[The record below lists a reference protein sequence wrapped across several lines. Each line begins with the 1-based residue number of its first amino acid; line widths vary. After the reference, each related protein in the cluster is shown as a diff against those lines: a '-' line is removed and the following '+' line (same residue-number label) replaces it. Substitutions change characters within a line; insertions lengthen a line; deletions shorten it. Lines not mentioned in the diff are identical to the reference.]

1 MFAKN
6 TSDYLRIL
14 GSNPYDKGNT
24 SQICTACI
32 SIFDASEELDASTY
46 NLYREKSEISPK
58 IFSKL
63 KVIGKGLSKLT
74 KSDRRDVIKRLPES
88 YSTIHVLFSL
98 KPEEVVTGVKRGDIT
113 PSLSIRSAKD
123 YVARVKYPAKFA
135 LDGEKGK
142 WGYKQENLFKIV
154 RQQDQVLSEE
164 LLLDLKDELRK
175 ICTKYGVNIQDANA
189 KGVETLRKQERSEK
203 GVFWRLILEKE
214 LDKKMDRTKNRPL
227 PTNRISKTYSTIISI
242 IFMLI
247 GLASMTLYFNLITGL
262 LSLASLLLYTFI
274 YTPLKRVG
282 PIAVFVGAIPGALPP
297 LIGWVAFSGE
307 ISVEAIIIFSIQFI
321 WQFPHFWAIAW
332 IYHDDYKKVGFKL
345 LPSKGE
351 KNFNTALN
359 IMTYTLFL
367 IPLGLLPTIFGI
379 TGIISGAVA
388 VLCAILFLAQ
398 TFKLFKDYSRS
409 SALKIMFGSFIYLP
423 IVQISFILDKI

>member
-1 MFAKN
+1 MILTTSKTIFA
-6 TSDYLRIL
+6 I
-14 GSNPYDKGNT
+14 
-24 SQICTACI
+24 
-32 SIFDASEELDASTY
+32 
-46 NLYREKSEISPK
+46 EKIMSV
-58 IFSKL
+58 L
-63 KVIGKGLSKLT
+63 KVIFELT
-74 KSDRRDVIKRLPES
+74 KFRLSFLVSFSAIVGFVLASDNFYIIDLIVLGTSGYLVTAASVINN
-88 YSTIHVLFSL
+88 
-98 KPEEVVTGVKRGDIT
+98 
-113 PSLSIRSAKD
+113 
-123 YVARVKYPAKFA
+123 
-135 LDGEKGK
+135 
-142 WGYKQENLFKIV
+142 Q
-154 RQQDQVLSEE
+154 
-164 LLLDLKDELRK
+164 
-175 ICTKYGVNIQDANA
+175 
-189 KGVETLRKQERSEK
+189 
-203 GVFWRLILEKE
+203 ILEKD
-214 LDKKMDRTKNRPL
+214 LDSKMDRTKDRPL
-227 PTNRISKTYSTIISI
+227 PTNRISKRNSLITSVF
-242 IFMLI
+242 FMVI
-247 GLASMTLYFNLITGL
+247 GLTIMTLYFNMVAGL
-262 LSLASLLLYTFI
+262 LSLVSLLLYTFI

-282 PIAVFVGAIPGALPP
+282 PIAVFIGAIPGALPP

-307 ISVEAIIIFSIQFI
+307 ISIEAIIIFSIQFI

>member
-1 MFAKN
+1 MILTTSKTIFA
-6 TSDYLRIL
+6 I
-14 GSNPYDKGNT
+14 
-24 SQICTACI
+24 
-32 SIFDASEELDASTY
+32 
-46 NLYREKSEISPK
+46 EKIMSV
-58 IFSKL
+58 L
-63 KVIGKGLSKLT
+63 KVIFELT
-74 KSDRRDVIKRLPES
+74 KFRLSFLVSFSAIVGFILASDNFYIIDLIVLGISGYLVTAASVINN
-88 YSTIHVLFSL
+88 
-98 KPEEVVTGVKRGDIT
+98 
-113 PSLSIRSAKD
+113 
-123 YVARVKYPAKFA
+123 
-135 LDGEKGK
+135 
-142 WGYKQENLFKIV
+142 Q
-154 RQQDQVLSEE
+154 
-164 LLLDLKDELRK
+164 
-175 ICTKYGVNIQDANA
+175 
-189 KGVETLRKQERSEK
+189 
-203 GVFWRLILEKE
+203 ILEKN
-214 LDKKMDRTKNRPL
+214 LDSKMDRTKDRPL
-227 PTNRISKTYSTIISI
+227 PTNRISKLNSLITSVF
-242 IFMLI
+242 FMVI
-247 GLASMTLYFNLITGL
+247 GLTTMTLYFNMVAGL
-262 LSLASLLLYTFI
+262 LSLISLLIYTFI

-282 PIAVFVGAIPGALPP
+282 PIAVFIGAIPGALPP

-307 ISVEAIIIFSIQFI
+307 ITIEAIIIFSIQFI

-423 IVQISFILDKI
+423 IVQISYILDKT

>member
-1 MFAKN
+1 MILTTSKTIFA
-6 TSDYLRIL
+6 I
-14 GSNPYDKGNT
+14 
-24 SQICTACI
+24 
-32 SIFDASEELDASTY
+32 
-46 NLYREKSEISPK
+46 EKIMNV
-58 IFSKL
+58 F
-63 KVIGKGLSKLT
+63 KVIFELT
-74 KSDRRDVIKRLPES
+74 KFRLSLLVSFSAIFGFILATDNIIFFDLLVLGISGYFVTAASVINNQIIE
-88 YSTIHVLFSL
+88 
-98 KPEEVVTGVKRGDIT
+98 
-113 PSLSIRSAKD
+113 KD
-123 YVARVKYPAKFA
+123 
-135 LDGEKGK
+135 LD
-142 WGYKQENLFKIV
+142 
-154 RQQDQVLSEE
+154 S
-164 LLLDLKDELRK
+164 
-175 ICTKYGVNIQDANA
+175 
-189 KGVETLRKQERSEK
+189 
-203 GVFWRLILEKE
+203 
-214 LDKKMDRTKNRPL
+214 KMDRTKDRPL
-227 PTNRISKTYSTIISI
+227 PTNRISKRNSLITSVF
-242 IFMLI
+242 FMVI
-247 GLASMTLYFNLITGL
+247 GLTIMTLYFNMVAGL
-262 LSLASLLLYTFI
+262 LSLVSLFLYTFI
-274 YTPLKRVG
+274 YTPLKRIG

-297 LIGWVAFSGE
+297 LIGWIAFSGE
-307 ISVEAIIIFSIQFI
+307 ITMEAIIIFSIQFI

>member
-1 MFAKN
+1 MILTTSKTIFAFENLMSTLKVVFQL
-6 TSDYLRIL
+6 TKFRLSFLVSFSAIFGFVLASDSFRIL
-14 GSNPYDKGNT
+14 DLL
-24 SQICTACI
+24 I
-32 SIFDASEELDASTY
+32 L
-46 NLYREKSEISPK
+46 
-58 IFSKL
+58 
-63 KVIGKGLSKLT
+63 GLSGYLVT
-74 KSDRRDVIKRLPES
+74 ASSVINN
-88 YSTIHVLFSL
+88 
-98 KPEEVVTGVKRGDIT
+98 
-113 PSLSIRSAKD
+113 
-123 YVARVKYPAKFA
+123 
-135 LDGEKGK
+135 
-142 WGYKQENLFKIV
+142 Q
-154 RQQDQVLSEE
+154 
-164 LLLDLKDELRK
+164 
-175 ICTKYGVNIQDANA
+175 
-189 KGVETLRKQERSEK
+189 
-203 GVFWRLILEKE
+203 ILEKD
-214 LDKKMDRTKNRPL
+214 LDKKMDRTKKRPL
-227 PTNRISKTYSTIISI
+227 PTNKITKNNSLIISLI
-242 IFMLI
+242 LMFFGLSLMLFF
-247 GLASMTLYFNLITGL
+247 FNMIACL
-262 LSLASLLLYTFI
+262 LSLVSLILYTFV

-307 ISVEAIIIFSIQFI
+307 ITIEAIIIFSIQFI

-379 TGIISGAVA
+379 TGIVSGAIA

>member
-1 MFAKN
+1 MILTTSKTIFAFANLMSTLKIVFQL
-6 TSDYLRIL
+6 TKFRLSFLVSFSAIFGFVLASDSFRIL
-14 GSNPYDKGNT
+14 DLL
-24 SQICTACI
+24 I
-32 SIFDASEELDASTY
+32 L
-46 NLYREKSEISPK
+46 
-58 IFSKL
+58 
-63 KVIGKGLSKLT
+63 GLSGYLVT
-74 KSDRRDVIKRLPES
+74 ASSVINN
-88 YSTIHVLFSL
+88 
-98 KPEEVVTGVKRGDIT
+98 
-113 PSLSIRSAKD
+113 
-123 YVARVKYPAKFA
+123 
-135 LDGEKGK
+135 
-142 WGYKQENLFKIV
+142 Q
-154 RQQDQVLSEE
+154 
-164 LLLDLKDELRK
+164 
-175 ICTKYGVNIQDANA
+175 
-189 KGVETLRKQERSEK
+189 
-203 GVFWRLILEKE
+203 ILEMD
-214 LDKKMDRTKNRPL
+214 LDKKMDRTKKRPL
-227 PTNRISKTYSTIISI
+227 PTNKISKKNSLIISL
-242 IFMLI
+242 IFMFF
-247 GLASMTLYFNLITGL
+247 GLFLMLFFFNMIACL
-262 LSLASLLLYTFI
+262 LSLVSLILYTFV

-307 ISVEAIIIFSIQFI
+307 ITIEAIIIFSIQFI

-379 TGIISGAVA
+379 TGIVSGAIA

>member
-1 MFAKN
+1 MILT
-6 TSDYLRIL
+6 TSKTIFVIE
-14 GSNPYDKGNT
+14 K
-24 SQICTACI
+24 IM
-32 SIFDASEELDASTY
+32 SI
-46 NLYREKSEISPK
+46 
-58 IFSKL
+58 L
-63 KVIGKGLSKLT
+63 KVIFELT
-74 KSDRRDVIKRLPES
+74 KFRLSFLVSFSAIFGFILASDNFYI
-88 YSTIHVLFSL
+88 
-98 KPEEVVTGVKRGDIT
+98 
-113 PSLSIRSAKD
+113 
-123 YVARVKYPAKFA
+123 
-135 LDGEKGK
+135 
-142 WGYKQENLFKIV
+142 
-154 RQQDQVLSEE
+154 
-164 LLLDLKDELRK
+164 LDLIVLG
-175 ICTKYGVNIQDANA
+175 ISGYLVTAASVINNQ
-189 KGVETLRKQERSEK
+189 
-203 GVFWRLILEKE
+203 ILEKD
-214 LDKKMDRTKNRPL
+214 LDSKMDRTKDRPL
-227 PTNRISKTYSTIISI
+227 PTNRISKRNSLIISV
-242 IFMLI
+242 FLMVT
-247 GLASMTLYFNLITGL
+247 GLTIMTLYFNMVAGL
-262 LSLASLLLYTFI
+262 LSLVSLLLYTFI

-282 PIAVFVGAIPGALPP
+282 PIAVFIGAIPGALPP

-307 ISVEAIIIFSIQFI
+307 ISIEAIIIFSIQFI

>member
-1 MFAKN
+1 MILTTSKTIFAIEK
-6 TSDYLRIL
+6 IM
-14 GSNPYDKGNT
+14 
-24 SQICTACI
+24 
-32 SIFDASEELDASTY
+32 SI
-46 NLYREKSEISPK
+46 
-58 IFSKL
+58 L
-63 KVIGKGLSKLT
+63 KVIFELT
-74 KSDRRDVIKRLPES
+74 KFRLSFLVSFSAIFGFILASDIF
-88 YSTIHVLFSL
+88 YI
-98 KPEEVVTGVKRGDIT
+98 
-113 PSLSIRSAKD
+113 
-123 YVARVKYPAKFA
+123 
-135 LDGEKGK
+135 
-142 WGYKQENLFKIV
+142 
-154 RQQDQVLSEE
+154 
-164 LLLDLKDELRK
+164 LDLIVLG
-175 ICTKYGVNIQDANA
+175 ISGYLVTAASVINNQ
-189 KGVETLRKQERSEK
+189 
-203 GVFWRLILEKE
+203 ILEKD
-214 LDKKMDRTKNRPL
+214 LDSKMDRTKDRPL
-227 PTNRISKTYSTIISI
+227 PTNRISKRNSLITSVF
-242 IFMLI
+242 FMVI
-247 GLASMTLYFNLITGL
+247 GLTIMTLYFNMVAGL
-262 LSLASLLLYTFI
+262 LSLVSLLLYTFI

-282 PIAVFVGAIPGALPP
+282 PIAVFIGAIPGALPP

-307 ISVEAIIIFSIQFI
+307 ISIEAIIIFSIQFI

>member
-1 MFAKN
+1 MILITSKTIFA
-6 TSDYLRIL
+6 I
-14 GSNPYDKGNT
+14 
-24 SQICTACI
+24 
-32 SIFDASEELDASTY
+32 
-46 NLYREKSEISPK
+46 EKIMSV
-58 IFSKL
+58 L
-63 KVIGKGLSKLT
+63 KVIFELT
-74 KSDRRDVIKRLPES
+74 KFRLSFLVSFSAIVGFILASDNFYI
-88 YSTIHVLFSL
+88 
-98 KPEEVVTGVKRGDIT
+98 
-113 PSLSIRSAKD
+113 
-123 YVARVKYPAKFA
+123 
-135 LDGEKGK
+135 
-142 WGYKQENLFKIV
+142 
-154 RQQDQVLSEE
+154 
-164 LLLDLKDELRK
+164 LDLIVLG
-175 ICTKYGVNIQDANA
+175 ISGYLVTAASVINNQ
-189 KGVETLRKQERSEK
+189 
-203 GVFWRLILEKE
+203 ILEKD
-214 LDKKMDRTKNRPL
+214 LDSKMDRTKDRPL
-227 PTNRISKTYSTIISI
+227 PTNRISKRNSLIISV
-242 IFMLI
+242 FLMVI
-247 GLASMTLYFNLITGL
+247 GLTIMTLYFNMVAGF
-262 LSLASLLLYTFI
+262 LSLVSLLLYTFI

-282 PIAVFVGAIPGALPP
+282 PIAVFIGAIPGALPP

-307 ISVEAIIIFSIQFI
+307 ITIEAIIIFSIQFI

-423 IVQISFILDKI
+423 IVQISFILDKL

>member
-1 MFAKN
+1 LILTTSKTIFAIEK
-6 TSDYLRIL
+6 IM
-14 GSNPYDKGNT
+14 
-24 SQICTACI
+24 
-32 SIFDASEELDASTY
+32 SI
-46 NLYREKSEISPK
+46 
-58 IFSKL
+58 L
-63 KVIGKGLSKLT
+63 KVIFELT
-74 KSDRRDVIKRLPES
+74 KFRLSFLVSFSAIFGFILASDNFYI
-88 YSTIHVLFSL
+88 
-98 KPEEVVTGVKRGDIT
+98 
-113 PSLSIRSAKD
+113 
-123 YVARVKYPAKFA
+123 
-135 LDGEKGK
+135 
-142 WGYKQENLFKIV
+142 
-154 RQQDQVLSEE
+154 
-164 LLLDLKDELRK
+164 LDLIVLG
-175 ICTKYGVNIQDANA
+175 ISGYLVTAASVINNQ
-189 KGVETLRKQERSEK
+189 
-203 GVFWRLILEKE
+203 ILEKD
-214 LDKKMDRTKNRPL
+214 LDSKMDRTKDRPL
-227 PTNRISKTYSTIISI
+227 PTNRISKRNSLIISV
-242 IFMLI
+242 FLMVT
-247 GLASMTLYFNLITGL
+247 GLTIMTLYFNMVAGL
-262 LSLASLLLYTFI
+262 LSLVSLLLYTFI

-282 PIAVFVGAIPGALPP
+282 PIAVFIGAIPGALPP

-307 ISVEAIIIFSIQFI
+307 ISIEAIIIFSIQFI

>member
-1 MFAKN
+1 MILTTSKTIFALENLMSTLKVVFQL
-6 TSDYLRIL
+6 TKFRLSFLVSFSAIFGFILASDSFRIL
-14 GSNPYDKGNT
+14 DLL
-24 SQICTACI
+24 I
-32 SIFDASEELDASTY
+32 L
-46 NLYREKSEISPK
+46 
-58 IFSKL
+58 
-63 KVIGKGLSKLT
+63 GLSGYLVT
-74 KSDRRDVIKRLPES
+74 ASSVINN
-88 YSTIHVLFSL
+88 
-98 KPEEVVTGVKRGDIT
+98 
-113 PSLSIRSAKD
+113 
-123 YVARVKYPAKFA
+123 
-135 LDGEKGK
+135 
-142 WGYKQENLFKIV
+142 Q
-154 RQQDQVLSEE
+154 
-164 LLLDLKDELRK
+164 
-175 ICTKYGVNIQDANA
+175 
-189 KGVETLRKQERSEK
+189 
-203 GVFWRLILEKE
+203 ILEKD
-214 LDKKMDRTKNRPL
+214 LDKKMDRTKKRPL
-227 PTNRISKTYSTIISI
+227 PTNKITKNNSLIISL
-242 IFMLI
+242 IFMFF
-247 GLASMTLYFNLITGL
+247 GLFLMLFFFNMIACL
-262 LSLASLLLYTFI
+262 LSLVSLILYTFV

-307 ISVEAIIIFSIQFI
+307 ITIEAIIIFSIQFI

-379 TGIISGAVA
+379 TGIVSGAIA

>member
-1 MFAKN
+1 MILTTSKTIFA
-6 TSDYLRIL
+6 I
-14 GSNPYDKGNT
+14 
-24 SQICTACI
+24 
-32 SIFDASEELDASTY
+32 
-46 NLYREKSEISPK
+46 EKIMSV
-58 IFSKL
+58 F
-63 KVIGKGLSKLT
+63 KVIFELT
-74 KSDRRDVIKRLPES
+74 KFRLSLLVSFSAIFGFILATDNIIFFDLLVLGMSGYFVTAASVINNQIIE
-88 YSTIHVLFSL
+88 
-98 KPEEVVTGVKRGDIT
+98 
-113 PSLSIRSAKD
+113 KD
-123 YVARVKYPAKFA
+123 
-135 LDGEKGK
+135 LD
-142 WGYKQENLFKIV
+142 
-154 RQQDQVLSEE
+154 S
-164 LLLDLKDELRK
+164 
-175 ICTKYGVNIQDANA
+175 
-189 KGVETLRKQERSEK
+189 
-203 GVFWRLILEKE
+203 
-214 LDKKMDRTKNRPL
+214 KMDRTKDRPL
-227 PTNRISKTYSTIISI
+227 PTNRISKRNSFITSI
-242 IFMLI
+242 FFMVI
-247 GLASMTLYFNLITGL
+247 GLTIMTLYFNMVAGL
-262 LSLASLLLYTFI
+262 LSLVSLFLYTFI
-274 YTPLKRVG
+274 YTPLKRIG

-307 ISVEAIIIFSIQFI
+307 ITMEAIIIFSIQFI

>member
-1 MFAKN
+1 MILTTSKTIFAIEK
-6 TSDYLRIL
+6 IM
-14 GSNPYDKGNT
+14 
-24 SQICTACI
+24 
-32 SIFDASEELDASTY
+32 SI
-46 NLYREKSEISPK
+46 
-58 IFSKL
+58 L
-63 KVIGKGLSKLT
+63 KVIFELT
-74 KSDRRDVIKRLPES
+74 KFRLSFLVSFSAIVGFILASDNFYIIDLIVLGISGYLVTAASVINN
-88 YSTIHVLFSL
+88 
-98 KPEEVVTGVKRGDIT
+98 
-113 PSLSIRSAKD
+113 
-123 YVARVKYPAKFA
+123 
-135 LDGEKGK
+135 
-142 WGYKQENLFKIV
+142 Q
-154 RQQDQVLSEE
+154 
-164 LLLDLKDELRK
+164 
-175 ICTKYGVNIQDANA
+175 
-189 KGVETLRKQERSEK
+189 
-203 GVFWRLILEKE
+203 ILEKD
-214 LDKKMDRTKNRPL
+214 LDSKMDRTKDRPL
-227 PTNRISKTYSTIISI
+227 PTNRISKRNSLITSVF
-242 IFMLI
+242 FMVI
-247 GLASMTLYFNLITGL
+247 GLTIMTLYFNMVAGL
-262 LSLASLLLYTFI
+262 LSLVSLLLYTFI

-282 PIAVFVGAIPGALPP
+282 PIAVFIGAIPGALPP

-307 ISVEAIIIFSIQFI
+307 ISIEAIIIFSIQFI

>member
-1 MFAKN
+1 MILTTSKTIFAIEK
-6 TSDYLRIL
+6 IM
-14 GSNPYDKGNT
+14 
-24 SQICTACI
+24 
-32 SIFDASEELDASTY
+32 SI
-46 NLYREKSEISPK
+46 
-58 IFSKL
+58 L
-63 KVIGKGLSKLT
+63 KVIFELT
-74 KSDRRDVIKRLPES
+74 KFRLSFLVSFSAIVGFVLASDNFYIIDLIILGTSGYLVTAASVINN
-88 YSTIHVLFSL
+88 
-98 KPEEVVTGVKRGDIT
+98 
-113 PSLSIRSAKD
+113 
-123 YVARVKYPAKFA
+123 
-135 LDGEKGK
+135 
-142 WGYKQENLFKIV
+142 Q
-154 RQQDQVLSEE
+154 
-164 LLLDLKDELRK
+164 
-175 ICTKYGVNIQDANA
+175 
-189 KGVETLRKQERSEK
+189 
-203 GVFWRLILEKE
+203 ILEKD
-214 LDKKMDRTKNRPL
+214 LDSKMDRTKDRPL
-227 PTNRISKTYSTIISI
+227 PTNRISKRNSLITSVF
-242 IFMLI
+242 FMVI
-247 GLASMTLYFNLITGL
+247 GLTIMTLYFNMVAGL
-262 LSLASLLLYTFI
+262 LSLVSLLLYTFI

-282 PIAVFVGAIPGALPP
+282 PIAVFIGAIPGALPP

-307 ISVEAIIIFSIQFI
+307 ISIEAIIIFSIQFI

-379 TGIISGAVA
+379 TGITSGAVA

>member
-1 MFAKN
+1 MILTTSKTIFAIEK
-6 TSDYLRIL
+6 IM
-14 GSNPYDKGNT
+14 
-24 SQICTACI
+24 
-32 SIFDASEELDASTY
+32 ST
-46 NLYREKSEISPK
+46 
-58 IFSKL
+58 L
-63 KVIGKGLSKLT
+63 KVIFELT
-74 KSDRRDVIKRLPES
+74 KFRLSFLVSFSAVFGFVLASDNFNFIDLIVLGIAGYLVTAASVINN
-88 YSTIHVLFSL
+88 
-98 KPEEVVTGVKRGDIT
+98 
-113 PSLSIRSAKD
+113 
-123 YVARVKYPAKFA
+123 
-135 LDGEKGK
+135 
-142 WGYKQENLFKIV
+142 Q
-154 RQQDQVLSEE
+154 
-164 LLLDLKDELRK
+164 
-175 ICTKYGVNIQDANA
+175 
-189 KGVETLRKQERSEK
+189 
-203 GVFWRLILEKE
+203 ILEKD
-214 LDKKMDRTKNRPL
+214 LDRKMDRTKDRPL
-227 PTNRISKTYSTIISI
+227 PTNRISNQNSLITSI
-242 IFMLI
+242 FFAAI
-247 GLASMTLYFNLITGL
+247 GLATMTLYFNLITGL